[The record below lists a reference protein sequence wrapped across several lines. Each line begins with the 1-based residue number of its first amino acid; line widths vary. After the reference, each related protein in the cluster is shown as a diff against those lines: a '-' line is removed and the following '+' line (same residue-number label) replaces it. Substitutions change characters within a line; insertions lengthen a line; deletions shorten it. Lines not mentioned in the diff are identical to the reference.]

1 MTDHGIGSGLG
12 RTDAAGCA
20 LSVVSPHGAGA
31 VINEGLKLMDER
43 HKVHYERVPTH
54 GSHGFVVPRDV
65 IDRLGGDDVAH
76 AVMADTFG
84 FHALNAPVGTIPPNA
99 VRDAGG
105 RRVISKFIEMV
116 RRRDAEGHAEDGPAK
131 LSKAAADYRQGEPN
145 RRCGLCTMF
154 EPTETGRTAVKGDI
168 SPKALCD
175 LFEVQRCHR
184 I

>member
-1 MTDHGIGSGLG
+1 M
-12 RTDAAGCA
+12 
-20 LSVVSPHGAGA
+20 V
-31 VINEGLKLMDER
+31 ER

-54 GSHGFVVPRDV
+54 GPHGFVVPRDV

-154 EPTETGRTAVKGDI
+154 ERPNGCTAVKGEI

-175 LFEVQRCHR
+175 LFEVKRCHR